1 MSRDTSAISSVI
13 PFPVPSAAPGPVGE
27 RPPGK
32 AASGTTDYRLVIEQ
46 GPRAGSYVYKTID
59 RQTGETIK
67 QFPREDLIKLVGDP
81 RYAAGTITSTRA

>member
-13 PFPVPSAAPGPVGE
+13 PFPVPAAATGPVGE
-27 RPPGK
+27 RPPGN
-32 AASGTTDYRLVIEQ
+32 ADSRAPDYRLFIEQ
-46 GPRAGSYVYKTID
+46 GPRAGTYVYKTID

-81 RYAAGTITSTRA
+81 RYAAGTITSTKA